1 MPNSRRLTFPA
12 LAAAGLFWGTT
23 VPMSKVAL
31 GWLGPAWLTS
41 ARFAL
46 AGLVLMVVSWPR
58 LRAACT
64 PGVLI
69 SGAIGYGGAV
79 LLQNIGV
86 ERTSVTHAALL
97 IGATPVLV
105 AVIAAAL
112 RHSVARPVA
121 WAGFALSMLGVVI
134 IAGRQGAGSSLG
146 GDGLVLAAQLIS
158 AAFTVSQARLLPGRD
173 PVAVTAVQLMAAGA
187 AMLPV
192 SLLTEGLP
200 AAPARPGP
208 LLATIGLVLAGT
220 VLPTTLFAFGQSRVP
235 ADIAGAFVNL
245 EPLVGAVLGTIVFG
259 DPLGPVQLAGGL
271 AILTGISL
279 SSAQAIRGTGAR
291 RGSVPATPGAP
302 AGPIAHDGAD
312 AADLVGVP
320 VAPYAGN
327 ATIMPRATS
336 TPGTLRPVGAA
347 LGSLPG
353 PHKYARSA
361 YRAHHQVLEPRRPH
375 RPVAESRPGG
385 SVLTRGRRR
394 GLEPEPPAARPDRG
408 QVDDAVRSGRAVAH
422 RRGQADLVTDL
433 GCRDAGG
440 LRVHL
445 G

>member
-1 MPNSRRLTFPA
+1 MTTSRRLIFPA
-12 LAAAGLFWGTT
+12 LAASGLLWGTT

-31 GWLGPAWLTS
+31 GWLGPAWLTF

-46 AGLVLMVVSWPR
+46 AGLVLMIVSWPR

-64 PGVLI
+64 PGILI

-79 LLQNIGV
+79 LLQNVGV

-134 IAGRQGAGSSLG
+134 IAGRQGAGSSIG

-158 AAFTVSQARLLPGRD
+158 AAFTVSQARVLPGRD

-192 SLLTEGLP
+192 SLCTEGLP
-200 AAPARPGP
+200 AASVRPAP
-208 LLATIGLVLAGT
+208 LLATVGLVVAGT

-245 EPLVGAVLGTIVFG
+245 EPLVGAVLGTVVFG

-271 AILTGISL
+271 AILAGISL
-279 SSAQAIRGTGAR
+279 SSAQAVRGAGAHQAR
-291 RGSVPATPGAP
+291 VAAMAGAAAEAT
-302 AGPIAHDGAD
+302 AHDRVAGG
-312 AADLVGVP
+312 DLAGVP
-320 VAPYAGN
+320 LAPYGGN
-327 ATIMPRATS
+327 AAVTPSASS
-336 TPGTLRPVGAA
+336 TRGTLRPVEAA
-347 LGSLPG
+347 LGSLPRRHG
-353 PHKYARSA
+353 HAGSARHA
-361 YRAHHQVLEPRRPH
+361 RHRTHEVRRPS
-375 RPVAESRPGG
+375 RPVAESRPGV
-385 SVLTRGRRR
+385 SVLTGGRRR
-394 GLEPEPPAARPDRG
+394 GLETEPPAARLDRG
-408 QVDDAVRSGRAVAH
+408 QVDDAVRGGRAVAH
-422 RRGQADLVTDL
+422 RRGQADRVTDL
-433 GCRDAGG
+433 DRPDAGG